1 MRLKIAALFEFEGK
15 TPPTNATDL
24 VSITPLVLK
33 QFGFL
38 PQPVMVTVEG
48 DEVVIQYPEEATAA
62 QAEAARLAER
72 AGKRAAEG
80 NYEKA
85 IGILKRAL
93 ELQPSLHKARRDL
106 AMAYVETG
114 DIDNAT
120 NHLIEV
126 LRLDPGDAS
135 SWVVLANLYI
145 REKSDQETGEKF
157 LRKALEIAPNDA
169 WALNSLAA
177 VCHKCGKTDEAI
189 SLFEHAIQSNP
200 EFANAY
206 YGEALAFDS
215 AQKPDA
221 ALETLHRMFT
231 QAKMQDAR
239 SKPVYDGA
247 RQLFGKLQVDLAQRN
262 ESETFKLVQNYKAGM
277 EKLSGYPIRIQEE
290 NFESK
295 IGATIQ
301 MAWKHKRDLHLLKI
315 RSAYPPPLVSHL
327 ESHEL
332 THLKLEAE
340 ARKVGKNLFFTTTA
354 RSRDTAIRSFAG
366 DIRKWEKAG
375 YSEQK
380 VTGLTLTL
388 VNGLCEFLFNCPL
401 DMLIE
406 RHLRATFKPQT
417 AMLTMLHFA
426 RAAGELGCIG
436 KFHVANGFQRRQIFI
451 RLGRFFVGDFARAAL
466 DKERFL
472 AIRRKIRRGFA
483 RNENRGVNGRV
494 KRIALADDVEAVR
507 LQHDTHPRLACQR
520 EKRIGNNEAKAPAGA
535 EQLKTQIGEVNV
547 KVFQVIRE
555 ESLTRQAEL
564 ESNLRKRI
572 FDVLEDLANGFR
584 DYSANEITKK
594 DFPALYDN
602 SLIFLYRLLF
612 GLYAESRGLLPV
624 KPSGYGSSKIYRE
637 KFSLARLVKTLR
649 DKNEFPSEAFTGL
662 YDELLKLFRL
672 ISSRAVRTLAR
683 RAQAGFL

>member
-1 MRLKIAALFEFEGK
+1 MRLKIAALYEFEGK
-15 TPPTNATDL
+15 TPPTNGTDL
-24 VSITPLVLK
+24 ASITPLVLK

-48 DEVVIQYPEEATAA
+48 DEVVIQYPEESTAA

-145 REKSDQETGEKF
+145 REKSDKETGEKF

-200 EFANAY
+200 DFANAY

-277 EKLSGYPIRIQEE
+277 ETLSGYPVRIQEE

-301 MAWKHKRDLHLLKI
+301 MAWKHKRDFHLLKI
-315 RSAYPPPLVSHL
+315 RAAYPPPLVSHL

-340 ARKVGKNLFFTTTA
+340 ARRAGRNLFFTTSAQT
-354 RSRDTAIRSFAG
+354 RETAIRSFAG

-380 VTGLTLTL
+380 ITGLTLTL

-406 RHLRATFKPQT
+406 RHLRATFKPLQPAQFLSVRIMANEAWQT
-417 AMLTMLHFA
+417 SSKPEVRQFTPRKILLASLALNGAYALFLDDLFRGASEFAAPYRREETFGLSQKLWQHWQERAKNIGPGDEYRLVDEFADMTGLRDWYEWRPDPGHHEATAEPLKEGTTNPALLKDKQPAAIFYFLDAFKRFDAMTPEQV
-426 RAAGELGCIG
+426 RA
-436 KFHVANGFQRRQIFI
+436 VAFEIAL
-451 RLGRFFVGDFARAAL
+451 LGRNGLDYAAPDEKYELRA
-466 DKERFL
+466 
-472 AIRRKIRRGFA
+472 
-483 RNENRGVNGRV
+483 
-494 KRIALADDVEAVR
+494 
-507 LQHDTHPRLACQR
+507 
-520 EKRIGNNEAKAPAGA
+520 
-535 EQLKTQIGEVNV
+535 
-547 KVFQVIRE
+547 
-555 ESLTRQAEL
+555 
-564 ESNLRKRI
+564 
-572 FDVLEDLANGFR
+572 
-584 DYSANEITKK
+584 
-594 DFPALYDN
+594 
-602 SLIFLYRLLF
+602 
-612 GLYAESRGLLPV
+612 LPD
-624 KPSGYGSSKIYRE
+624 R
-637 KFSLARLVKTLR
+637 KFS
-649 DKNEFPSEAFTGL
+649 GL
-662 YDELLKLFRL
+662 HLMCLMY
-672 ISSRAVRTLAR
+672 
-683 RAQAGFL
+683 AGFKRVAPEHEVQMDLNEPFLTALQMHKNGEDKR

>member
-15 TPPTNATDL
+15 TPPTNAADL

-48 DEVVIQYPEEATAA
+48 DEVVIQFPEESTAA

-106 AMAYVETG
+106 AMAYVETR

-126 LRLDPGDAS
+126 LRLDPGDAW

-145 REKSDQETGEKF
+145 REKSDKETGEKF

-169 WALNSLAA
+169 WALNSLAS
-177 VCHKCGKTDEAI
+177 VTFERGKTDEAI

-247 RQLFGKLQVDLAQRN
+247 RQLFGKLQVYLAQRN
-262 ESETFKLVQNYKAGM
+262 ESEIFKLVQNYKAEM
-277 EKLSGYPIRIQEE
+277 ETLSGYPIRIQEE

-301 MAWKHKRDLHLLKI
+301 MAWKHQRDFHLVKI
-315 RSAYPPPLVSHL
+315 RVNYPPPLVNHL

-332 THLKLEAE
+332 THLKLESE
-340 ARKVGKNLFFTTTA
+340 ARKAGKNLFFATTA
-354 RSRDTAIRSFAG
+354 KTRETAIRSFAG

-380 VTGLTLTL
+380 ITGLTLTL

-406 RHLRATFKPQT
+406 RHLHATFKSLQPAQFLSVRLMANEAWQT
-417 AMLTMLHFA
+417 SSKPEVRQFTPRKILLASLALNGVYALFLDDLFRGASEFAAPYRREETFSLSQRLWNHWQERSKNLGPGDEYRLVDEFADLVGLRDWYEWRPDPGHHEATAEPLKEGTTNPALLTAKQPAAVFYFLDAFKRFDAMTPEQV
-426 RAAGELGCIG
+426 RN
-436 KFHVANGFQRRQIFI
+436 VAFEIAL
-451 RLGRFFVGDFARAAL
+451 LGRNGLDYAAPDEKYEL
-466 DKERFL
+466 RTL
-472 AIRRKIRRGFA
+472 P
-483 RNENRGVNGRV
+483 GR
-494 KRIALADDVEAVR
+494 
-507 LQHDTHPRLACQR
+507 
-520 EKRIGNNEAKAPAGA
+520 
-535 EQLKTQIGEVNV
+535 
-547 KVFQVIRE
+547 
-555 ESLTRQAEL
+555 
-564 ESNLRKRI
+564 
-572 FDVLEDLANGFR
+572 
-584 DYSANEITKK
+584 
-594 DFPALYDN
+594 
-602 SLIFLYRLLF
+602 
-612 GLYAESRGLLPV
+612 
-624 KPSGYGSSKIYRE
+624 
-637 KFSLARLVKTLR
+637 KFS
-649 DKNEFPSEAFTGL
+649 GL
-662 YDELLKLFRL
+662 HLMCLMF
-672 ISSRAVRTLAR
+672 
-683 RAQAGFL
+683 AGFKRVAPEHDVGMDLNEPFLTALQMHQAASGGK